1 MRVVLDCNV
10 VVSAARV
17 DGACREVVERVV
29 RHHEIVLS
37 APILSEYEDVAG
49 RPGQAPHRDA
59 LRLVIGEIARLAVMV
74 EPEDLVF
81 GLRDPDD
88 EVYLATAAAGGAVL
102 VTGNT
107 RDFTEPRYGPVEA
120 WSPRAFLDRTA

>member
-1 MRVVLDCNV
+1 MRIVLDCNV

-17 DGACREVVERVV
+17 DGACRQVVDRVM
-29 RHHEIVLS
+29 RDHEIVLC

-49 RPGQAPHRDA
+49 RPGQAPHRDT
-59 LRLVIGEIARLAVMV
+59 LRLVIREIERLAVMV

-88 EVYLATAAAGGAVL
+88 EVYLATAAAGGAIL
-102 VTGNT
+102 ITGNR
-107 RDFTEPRYGPVEA
+107 RDFTEPRYGPVEV